1 MKRAAAMLTLMC
13 VLTPGW
19 ESPAV
24 VEARPQNRPLQE
36 PAGEP
41 GPSFVSAYDKT
52 PDRVWIGA
60 EYWANPLQDWRV
72 NGGALECAK
81 AAPNRS
87 LILLT
92 RELSA
97 RLEPFSSSIAI
108 APWPA
113 GSERAASAWIGFRI
127 AARGRFGD
135 YRDDAVYGKG
145 IDAGMRAD
153 GSLFIGDSSNAGVG
167 DAATIRQLRI
177 ALVEAGGG
185 WQLRL
190 SAIGPDERVRAT
202 TVLPIADPRDLR
214 GAIGVV
220 CQDVACRVN
229 EWRVEGPKVDAHD
242 EHAFGPILFT
252 QYTVSGS
259 ILKLTAQ
266 MPPIGARDVQEVR
279 LAVPG
284 TAGRPDGGTAAAW
297 REIARATI
305 DPLARTATFRIAN
318 WDDGRDQTYRVL
330 YAVTAAG
337 GVVRDASFDGAIRR
351 DPRAAAQTIVAAF
364 TGNNDLGFPHADVVR
379 HVSTFKPDLLVFT
392 GDQIY
397 EPVGGF
403 GVQRS
408 PLDMAALDYLRKW
421 FMYGWEYRELLR
433 NIPSVALPDD
443 HDVYHGN
450 VWGAGGRDAND
461 IVPALQREGVG
472 TQTQKQDSGGYT
484 MPVDWV
490 NMVQRT
496 QTSHLPDP
504 VDPAPIGRGIGVYF
518 TELVW
523 GGVSYAIL
531 EDRKWKSAPAVV
543 LPDAR
548 IVNGWAR
555 NPEWDSSKSGD
566 VKGAELLGAR
576 QMRFL
581 ERWAND
587 ARGDVWM
594 KGVVSQTLF
603 ANVAT
608 LPKGSR
614 ADEITTKLPIQ
625 PPGGYA
631 EGEAPVQDHDSNGWP
646 QTPRL
651 AALRLMRKAGAIHIA
666 GDQHLGS
673 TIQYGIDTFRDG
685 PFALCVPSVANYWP
699 RRWFPEEDGAN
710 RAPNAPRNTGDYL
723 DGFGN
728 KMTILAVSNPYKL
741 GIEPADINDR
751 APGYGIITFDRIDH
765 TITMANWP
773 RWVDPSAPGAKPYPG
788 WPITIRQQPRD
799 GNVK

>member
-1 MKRAAAMLTLMC
+1 
-13 VLTPGW
+13 V
-19 ESPAV
+19 
-24 VEARPQNRPLQE
+24 PQELASQ
-36 PAGEP
+36 P
-41 GPSFVSAYDKT
+41 GPSFVSAFDKT
-52 PDRVWIGA
+52 PDRVWIGP

-72 NGGALECAK
+72 AGGALECAK

-113 GSERAASAWIGFRI
+113 GSERAASAWLGFRI

-135 YRDDAVYGKG
+135 YRDDAVYGEG

-190 SAIGPDERVRAT
+190 STIGPDERVRAT

-229 EWRVEGPKVDAHD
+229 EWRVEGPKVDARD

-266 MPPIGARDVQEVR
+266 MPPIGPRDVQEVR

-284 TAGRPDGGTAAAW
+284 TAGRLDGGTAAAW

-305 DPLARTATFRIAN
+305 DPLARTATFRVAN

-330 YAVTAAG
+330 YAVTDAG
-337 GVVRDASFDGAIRR
+337 GVVRDAIFDGTIRR
-351 DPRAAAQTIVAAF
+351 DRGAEAQTVVAAF

-421 FMYGWEYRELLR
+421 YICRKRE
-433 NIPSVALPDD
+433 
-443 HDVYHGN
+443 
-450 VWGAGGRDAND
+450 
-461 IVPALQREGVG
+461 
-472 TQTQKQDSGGYT
+472 T
-484 MPVDWV
+484 
-490 NMVQRT
+490 
-496 QTSHLPDP
+496 
-504 VDPAPIGRGIGVYF
+504 
-518 TELVW
+518 
-523 GGVSYAIL
+523 
-531 EDRKWKSAPAVV
+531 
-543 LPDAR
+543 
-548 IVNGWAR
+548 
-555 NPEWDSSKSGD
+555 
-566 VKGAELLGAR
+566 
-576 QMRFL
+576 
-581 ERWAND
+581 
-587 ARGDVWM
+587 
-594 KGVVSQTLF
+594 
-603 ANVAT
+603 
-608 LPKGSR
+608 
-614 ADEITTKLPIQ
+614 
-625 PPGGYA
+625 
-631 EGEAPVQDHDSNGWP
+631 
-646 QTPRL
+646 
-651 AALRLMRKAGAIHIA
+651 
-666 GDQHLGS
+666 
-673 TIQYGIDTFRDG
+673 
-685 PFALCVPSVANYWP
+685 
-699 RRWFPEEDGAN
+699 
-710 RAPNAPRNTGDYL
+710 
-723 DGFGN
+723 
-728 KMTILAVSNPYKL
+728 
-741 GIEPADINDR
+741 
-751 APGYGIITFDRIDH
+751 
-765 TITMANWP
+765 
-773 RWVDPSAPGAKPYPG
+773 
-788 WPITIRQQPRD
+788 
-799 GNVK
+799 